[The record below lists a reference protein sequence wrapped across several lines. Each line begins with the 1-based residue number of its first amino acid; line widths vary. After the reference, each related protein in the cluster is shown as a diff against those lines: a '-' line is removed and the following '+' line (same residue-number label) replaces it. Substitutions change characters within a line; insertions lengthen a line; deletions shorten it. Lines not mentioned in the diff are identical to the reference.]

1 MKKHRLTLT
10 FLLMLLSSFSSI
22 AQRNITIQYNDDDEI
37 TYSISQNSKLTFSNN
52 DIIISQP
59 SGEIYYFA
67 IDNIRKIYFPSVNSL
82 SEVLPDNNIK
92 LYPNPSSKNISLSN
106 INSKT
111 SISIYNIQGELVFYE
126 IIYQD
131 KSINISNLSNGI
143 YVVKVGNKEFKL
155 VKE

>member
-1 MKKHRLTLT
+1 MKKHRLTLI
-10 FLLMLLSSFSSI
+10 FLLLLLSSFSSI
-22 AQRNITIQYNDDDEI
+22 AQRNITIQYSDDDEI

-59 SGEIYYFA
+59 SGEIYSFA
-67 IDNIRKIYFPSVNSL
+67 IDNIRKIYFPSGNSL
-82 SEVLPDNNIK
+82 SEILPDNNIK
-92 LYPNPSSKNISLSN
+92 LYPNPSSNNISLSN

-111 SISIYNIQGELVFYE
+111 SISIYNIQGELVLYE

-143 YVVKVGNKEFKL
+143 YIVKVGNKEFKL

>member
-1 MKKHRLTLT
+1 MKKYRLTLI
-10 FLLMLLSSFSSI
+10 FLPLLLSSFSSI
-22 AQRNITIQYNDDDEI
+22 AQRNITIQYIDDEEI
-37 TYSISQNSKLTFSNN
+37 TYSINQNGKLTFSNN

-67 IDNIRKIYFPSVNSL
+67 IDNIRKIYFPSGNSL
-82 SEVLPDNNIK
+82 SEVLPYNNIK
-92 LYPNPSSKNISLSN
+92 LYPNPSKDNINLSN

-111 SISIYNIQGELVFYE
+111 SISIYNIEGKLVFYE

-143 YVVKVGNKEFKL
+143 YVVKVGNKEFRL